1 MFATRESEVSLANGA
16 LSTVLFQ
23 GEVGQEDLLDSN
35 IFLVDSSLL
44 TRDETRDVDSASKLG
59 I

>member
-1 MFATRESEVSLANGA
+1 VSLANGA